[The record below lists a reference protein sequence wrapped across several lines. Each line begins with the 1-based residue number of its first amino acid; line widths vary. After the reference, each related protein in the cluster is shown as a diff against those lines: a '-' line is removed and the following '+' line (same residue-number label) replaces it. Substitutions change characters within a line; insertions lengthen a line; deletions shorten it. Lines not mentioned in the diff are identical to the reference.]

1 MKHFANFGH
10 QGTRGPHTANP
21 DMKLWVTAFWLK
33 GERLCVTRCR
43 NINFD
48 RKKHVWGHQDLY
60 IYEMLVW
67 SLARRKFVYV
77 VANALKCIAAL
88 EVVC

>member
-48 RKKHVWGHQDLY
+48 RKKHVFELGATKTSTYMKCWSGPLLGASLS
-60 IYEMLVW
+60 ML
-67 SLARRKFVYV
+67 
-77 VANALKCIAAL
+77 
-88 EVVC
+88 